1 MRIIHLIRSDGWAGV
16 ERHVASLSVEQA
28 RQGHQVHMIGG
39 DPSIVPAWLA
49 LESVQFS
56 PVRTLWQAVVAL
68 QRSPRPQILHV
79 HMTAAEL
86 AGAMSVHM
94 RPVPVVATRH
104 FAEPRGSR
112 PLSRPLVGLAERR
125 IAVQISVSR
134 YVADHIDGE
143 STVILS
149 GVEASDPGPPAGA
162 RDHVVLVVQR
172 LQPEKNTNLALE
184 AFAASGLASLGW
196 RMDVAGDGPLRPTLE
211 RLATELGI
219 ESAVHFLGRRTDVP
233 QLMSSAGL
241 LVAPGDN
248 EAFGIS
254 AVEAMAAGLP
264 VVAAAAGGQLETVGR
279 VPDAALFP
287 PGDAV
292 RAAALLR
299 SLAQDVDAR
308 DTYGQ
313 ALQATQQRDLTL
325 TAQARATERV
335 YERVL

>member
-28 RQGHQVHMIGG
+28 RQGHHVHMIGG
-39 DPSIVPAWLA
+39 DPTVVPAWLA
-49 LESVQFS
+49 AESVQFS
-56 PVRTLWQAVVAL
+56 PVRTLWQAAGTL

-86 AGAMSVHM
+86 AGAMSVRM

-112 PLSRPLVGLAERR
+112 LLSRPIVRLAERR
-125 IAVQISVSR
+125 IAAQISVSR
-134 YVADHIDGE
+134 YVADHIGGE

-149 GVEASDPGPPAGA
+149 GVETSDPGPSAWE
-162 RDHVVLVVQR
+162 RDPVVLVVQR
-172 LQPEKNTNLALE
+172 LQPEKNTHLALE
-184 AFAASGLASLGW
+184 AFAASGLVSLGW

-211 RLATELGI
+211 RLASELGI
-219 ESAVHFLGRRTDVP
+219 EGAVHFLGRRSDVP
-233 QLMSSAGL
+233 QLMSSAGI
-241 LVAPGDN
+241 LVAPGEN

-287 PGDAV
+287 PGDAA

-299 SLAQDVDAR
+299 CLALDVHAR
-308 DTYGQ
+308 ALYGR
-313 ALQATQQRDLTL
+313 ALREAQRRDLTL
-325 TAQARATERV
+325 GAQARATERV
-335 YERVL
+335 YETVL